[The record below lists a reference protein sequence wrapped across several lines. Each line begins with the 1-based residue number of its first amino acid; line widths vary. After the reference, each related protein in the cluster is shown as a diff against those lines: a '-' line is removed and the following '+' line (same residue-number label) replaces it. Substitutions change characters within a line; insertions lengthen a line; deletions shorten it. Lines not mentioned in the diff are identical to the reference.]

1 MARPFAREGA
11 QYSRIASAPTPTAR
25 HGLVRRAPLVFLAP
39 ARADLSLRAVRP
51 FVCTEQCGS
60 ERGEHETWVNKSSI
74 AVRAKCQP
82 QASHAARPLRAT
94 QRACAGA
101 RSQDFLAG
109 PTPGLEREMTR
120 RPTPPVARRRC
131 AVARAAR
138 RASTHAHARTCRRKR
153 TTLSTAAQPG
163 PCSTAGASQRP
174 HYRARRRAAHRLPLP
189 ITGAPP
195 PAPRSTP
202 APKPTPAQAAPSPPR
217 PAGPARV
224 QPPSYPFEH
233 RRSTLASW
241 PASQLDSCP

>member
-11 QYSRIASAPTPTAR
+11 QYSRIASKYYSMPLLGP
-25 HGLVRRAPLVFLAP
+25 VRRAPLVFLAP

-60 ERGEHETWVNKSSI
+60 ERGEHEAWVNKSKLV
-74 AVRAKCQP
+74 VRARSKS

-94 QRACAGA
+94 QRACRFSAS
-101 RSQDFLAG
+101 RPLAG
-109 PTPGLEREMTR
+109 TVQELD
-120 RPTPPVARRRC
+120 
-131 AVARAAR
+131 
-138 RASTHAHARTCRRKR
+138 
-153 TTLSTAAQPG
+153 
-163 PCSTAGASQRP
+163 
-174 HYRARRRAAHRLPLP
+174 RARRRAAHRLPLP